1 MIASAR
7 PSALL
12 LASLLALPPVAAAQ
26 SAGAPAS
33 TSMSYLAG
41 TCTNCHGTQGR
52 SPGAMPSLA
61 GMPQATLVE
70 QMRQFRDGKRPAT
83 IMHQIAKGYTEPQ
96 TDLLADYFA
105 RQSLAR

>member
-7 PSALL
+7 SNALL
-12 LASLLALPPVAAAQ
+12 LAAVLALPSVAAAQ
-26 SAGAPAS
+26 PAGAPAS
-33 TSMSYLAG
+33 TSYLAG

-61 GMPQATLVE
+61 GMPQATIVE
-70 QMRQFRDGKRPAT
+70 QMKLFRDGKRPAT

-96 TDLLADYFA
+96 TELLADYFA
-105 RQSLAR
+105 RQSPAR